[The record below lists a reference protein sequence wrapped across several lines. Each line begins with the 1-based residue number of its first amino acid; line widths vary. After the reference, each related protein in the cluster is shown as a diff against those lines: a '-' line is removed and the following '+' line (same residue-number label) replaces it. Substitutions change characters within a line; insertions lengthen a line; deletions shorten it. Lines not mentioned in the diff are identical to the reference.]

1 MTLDASF
8 TFASFVVGPSNR
20 LAAAAAKRAA
30 DSPSAYNPVFLY
42 AASGLGK
49 SHLLGAIAHQVQAA
63 HPPRQVQA
71 ESIDQF
77 LEGVARRLEKAPRE
91 GLSLG
96 TAYAGVDVLLL
107 DDVQFLAGQPQ
118 AQEMLLRTLDTLTAR
133 GAQVVLASD
142 RPPAEI
148 NDLDSRLLSR
158 FSGGLLVDLGIPDF
172 ETRVAILR
180 RRAEITGGALGPGV
194 AESLGRYPFR
204 NVRELQGALNRL
216 LAVQDLEGRILT
228 AQDLAEALGPRFVPE
243 IRTGVSPRPSASS
256 GVGVD
261 VVSGLGRA
269 GDARVDLPWH
279 RALRF
284 TAEALGRAGYGVA
297 RIHKVLADP
306 DRAAEMAEGWPAF
319 LLRLREDVDA
329 LVELRLAFR
338 AADIPLDDAL
348 DALLRDPDRVDEAR
362 RRFEVALEL
371 RRPMPPLPPGPTLD
385 TPEGEAA
392 FPPLARQVGLRAG
405 RSDHRFDFPVFAWS
419 PEPGRGQ
426 AFLEAVGRS
435 FVGLNPEARVG
446 LLSVQSFGEDYIRAL
461 TAGVASAW
469 RDRLAELDLLLLFG
483 VEGLPALDRG
493 REEFFH
499 LFEALRQRGGRLI
512 LASTVP
518 PADLDALEDRLRSR
532 FEGGLVLDL
541 GPATAPAP
549 APGPPEPPPLPPSR

>member
-1 MTLDASF
+1 MNLDASF
-8 TFASFVVGPSNR
+8 TFANFVVGPSNR
-20 LAAAAAKRAA
+20 LAAAAARRAA
-30 DSPSAYNPVFLY
+30 DVPSAYNPVFLY

-63 HPPRQVQA
+63 HPPRTVQA

-77 LEGVARRLEKAPRE
+77 LEGVARRLEKAPGE
-91 GLSLG
+91 GVSLG
-96 TAYAGVDVLLL
+96 NAYAGVDVLLL

-118 AQEMLLRTLDTLTAR
+118 AQEMLLRMLDSLTAR

-180 RRAEITGGALGPGV
+180 RRAEATGGALDSGV

-216 LAVQDLEGRILT
+216 MAVQDLEGRILR
-228 AQDLAEALGPRFVPE
+228 AEDLPTALGPRFVPE
-243 IRTGVSPRPSASS
+243 IRTGVSPRLPASS

-261 VVSGLGRA
+261 VVSGLGRSA
-269 GDARVDLPWH
+269 VPQPDLAWH
-279 RALRF
+279 RALRY
-284 TAEALGRAGYGVA
+284 TASALGRAGYGVA
-297 RIHKVLADP
+297 RIHEALADP
-306 DRAAEMAEGWPAF
+306 ERVAEMADGWPSF
-319 LLRLREDVDA
+319 LLRLREDVEA
-329 LVELRLAFR
+329 LVDLRQAFR
-338 AADIPLDDAL
+338 AAAIPLDDAL

-371 RRPMPPLPPGPTLD
+371 RRPMPPLPPGPTLESA
-385 TPEGEAA
+385 EGQEA
-392 FPPLARQVGLRAG
+392 FPPLARQVGIRAG
-405 RSDHRFDFPVFAWS
+405 MPDHRFDFPVFAWTT
-419 PEPGRGQ
+419 EPGRGR

-435 FVGLNPEARVG
+435 FVAMNPEARVG
-446 LLSVQSFGEDYIRAL
+446 LLSVQAFGDDYIRAL

-469 RDRLAELDLLLLFG
+469 RDRLAELDLLLLSG

-499 LFEALRQRGGRLI
+499 LFEALRHRGGRLI

-518 PADLDALEDRLRSR
+518 PAELVTLEDRLRSR

-541 GPATAPAP
+541 GPA
-549 APGPPEPPPLPPSR
+549 PPPPSR